1 MPTVF
6 TRKNNEFSC
15 LYDRKLMQSYTT
27 SQDGLTCPDKYRSQS
42 HRVWWQM
49 PAKQSDKTIFQTLT
63 SCFFRNRTLYACKYA
78 SQFFCSFTIRPTWSC
93 TYGDVCCFGAEL
105 PFTTFCRI
113 LCICRKINR
122 ILWTK
127 LFLFRKKIARISTSQ
142 LIKSASSPVS
152 FKSCADL

>member
-1 MPTVF
+1 MKTLCLVLSELKMPTVF

-49 PAKQSDKTIFQTLT
+49 PAKQSGKTIFQTLT
-63 SCFFRNRTLYACKYA
+63 SCFFLNRTLYACKYA
-78 SQFFCSFTIRPTWSC
+78 SQFFRSFTIRPTWSC

-105 PFTTFCRI
+105 PGLQHFV
-113 LCICRKINR
+113 
-122 ILWTK
+122 
-127 LFLFRKKIARISTSQ
+127 AS
-142 LIKSASSPVS
+142 SASDEKLIASSELNS
-152 FKSCADL
+152 FSFAKNSENQY